1 MSEANKSLMLSEAE
15 IIEAI
20 NSDSLISVSL
30 GAGQP
35 QKNVKMSTLATVAA
49 GLFPTV
55 NYSDKGV
62 ATPTMYSMASRKI
75 SGNNSS
81 RKWIKLCSV
90 VRYEG
95 YLSSGLIEVSGG
107 SNYVSPPSLVYI
119 SFSNQSVGSV
129 AKNTIHSPGTEL
141 SCSFG
146 YNYSDDGTLNIYMY
160 TAAYNSHIYLRVVNE
175 YVPNTIKVSGEILS
189 SEPSGITLLQ

>member
-1 MSEANKSLMLSEAE
+1 MLDNVDCPAAPVFLSTRR
-15 IIEAI
+15 
-20 NSDSLISVSL
+20 NVPVPISP
-30 GAGQP
+30 A
-35 QKNVKMSTLATVAA
+35 ATRNPYKYLYGFVEAA